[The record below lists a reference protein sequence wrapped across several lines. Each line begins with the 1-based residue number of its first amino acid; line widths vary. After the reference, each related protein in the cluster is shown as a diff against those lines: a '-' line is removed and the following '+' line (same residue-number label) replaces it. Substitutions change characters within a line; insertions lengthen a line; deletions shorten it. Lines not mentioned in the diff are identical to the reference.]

1 MRKNEQADPQEDKQE
16 GGKQAHELYGSPFRH
31 THVSPLPVDD
41 HPGCGKQ
48 IPILTP
54 LERRVFL
61 SVQGQRI
68 RLVDG
73 ILDELKKEE

>member
-31 THVSPLPVDD
+31 MHVSPLPVDD

-48 IPILTP
+48 IPYP
-54 LERRVFL
+54 HAA
-61 SVQGQRI
+61 GAP
-68 RLVDG
+68 G
-73 ILDELKKEE
+73 ILIRAGPAHPSCGRHTG